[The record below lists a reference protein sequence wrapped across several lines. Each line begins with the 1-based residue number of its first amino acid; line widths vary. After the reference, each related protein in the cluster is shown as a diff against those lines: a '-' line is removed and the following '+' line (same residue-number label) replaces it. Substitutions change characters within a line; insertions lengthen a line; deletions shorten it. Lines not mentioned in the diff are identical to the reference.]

1 MRSTPSVE
9 ALRSRT
15 DRRGDRESDVSGADL
30 FERAG
35 NRAARY
41 LRGICARRVFPTADA
56 IAALDQLD
64 GPVPEHGMDAAD
76 VILLLDEVASPATVA
91 TTAGRYFGF
100 VIGGAVPA
108 AAAAGVLGTAWD
120 QNTVMR
126 VTSPAGVRLEEI
138 SLAWARDLLG
148 LPSEV
153 QGTLVTCTTV
163 ANATGLAAARH
174 ALLARKGWD
183 VDSRG
188 LFGAPEIP
196 VIVGEE
202 VHVSVLKALS
212 VIGFGRDRVITV
224 PADEQGRMRAD
235 AFPHLTEPA
244 IVCIQA
250 GNVNTGS
257 FDPAEA
263 VCDLVH
269 KAGGWV
275 HVDGAFGLWA
285 ASSPQRAHLTRGFAL
300 ADSWATDGHKWL
312 NVPYD
317 CGFVYV
323 REPDALFRAMR
334 MQADYL
340 QLGREWEPLHWTPDS
355 SRRARG
361 LEVWAAL
368 KSLGRDG
375 VTDLIER
382 TCRYASRFAERF
394 RDAGFE
400 ILNDVVI
407 NQVLVSFGSDER
419 TRRVIEAVQR
429 DGTCWCGGTLWH
441 GRHAMRISVSSW
453 ATTADDVEISADAII
468 RLASSAEE
476 TAAMGETQS

>member
-1 MRSTPSVE
+1 MKTGMDEVKRAEASVAGGTLSDGA
-9 ALRSRT
+9 ALL
-15 DRRGDRESDVSGADL
+15 EVA
-30 FERAG
+30 AQ
-35 NRAARY
+35 RAAGY
-41 LRGICARRVFPTADA
+41 LRGIGVRRVFPAPDA
-56 IAALDQLD
+56 VAALDRLD
-64 GPVPEHGMDAAD
+64 GPLAREGVDAHE
-76 VILLLDEVASPATVA
+76 VLRLLDEVASPATVA

-108 AAAAGVLGTAWD
+108 AAAAGVLGAAWD
-120 QNTVMR
+120 QNAVMR
-126 VTSPAGVRLEEI
+126 ATSPAAVRLEEI
-138 SLAWARDLLG
+138 ALAWARDLLG
-148 LPSEV
+148 LPEEAR
-153 QGTLVTCTTV
+153 GALVTCTTV

-174 ALLARKGWD
+174 ALLARQGWD

-212 VIGFGRDRVITV
+212 VIGFGRERVITV
-224 PADEQGRMRAD
+224 PTDSQGRMRAD
-235 AFPHLTEPA
+235 AFPRLTAPA
-244 IVCIQA
+244 IACIQA

-263 VCDLVH
+263 VCELVH
-269 KAGGWV
+269 EAGGWV

-285 ASSPQRAHLTRGFAL
+285 ASAPQRAHLTRGMAL

-323 REPDALFRAMR
+323 RQPEPLFRAMR

-361 LEVWAAL
+361 VEVWAAL
-368 KSLGRDG
+368 KALGRDG
-375 VTDLIER
+375 VADLVER
-382 TCRYASRFAERF
+382 TCRYAARFAERL

-419 TRRVIEAVQR
+419 TREVIDAVQR

-441 GRHAMRISVSSW
+441 GRQAMRISVSSW

-468 RLASSAEE
+468 RLANSGKAQAPAFKSS
-476 TAAMGETQS
+476 

>member
-1 MRSTPSVE
+1 MKTERNE
-9 ALRSRT
+9 L
-15 DRRGDRESDVSGADL
+15 ESA
-30 FERAG
+30 RAG
-35 NRAARY
+35 VAIGTLADGAELLEDAGQRAACY
-41 LRGICARRVFPTADA
+41 LRGIGERRVFPTPDA
-56 IAALDQLD
+56 IAALAQLE
-64 GPVPEHGMDAAD
+64 GPMPEHGIDAKE
-76 VILLLDEVASPATVA
+76 VVRLLDEVASPATVA

-108 AAAAGVLGTAWD
+108 AAAAGVLGVAWD
-120 QNTVMR
+120 QNAVMR
-126 VTSPAGVRLEEI
+126 ATSPAAVRLEEI
-138 SLAWARDLLG
+138 ALEWARDLLG
-148 LPSEV
+148 LPSEAR
-153 QGTLVTCTTV
+153 GALVTCTTV
-163 ANATGLAAARH
+163 AHATGLAARQ
-174 ALLARKGWD
+174 ALLGRKGWD

-202 VHVSVLKALS
+202 VHVSVLKALA
-212 VIGFGRDRVITV
+212 VIGLGRDRVITV
-224 PADEQGRMRAD
+224 PTDDQGRMRAD

-244 IVCIQA
+244 IACIQA

-257 FDPAEA
+257 FDPADA
-263 VCDLVH
+263 VCDAVH

-285 ASSPQRAHLTRGFAL
+285 ASSPQRAHLTRGMAL

-323 REPDALFRAMR
+323 REPEALFRSMR

-340 QLGREWEPLHWTPDS
+340 ELGSGWEPLHWTPDS

-361 LEVWAAL
+361 VEVWAAL

-375 VTDLIER
+375 VADLIER
-382 TCRYASRFAERF
+382 TCRHATRFAERL

-419 TRRVIEAVQR
+419 TRAVIEAVQR

-441 GRHAMRISVSSW
+441 GRQAMRISVSSW
-453 ATTADDVEISADAII
+453 ATTGNDVEGCADAITRI
-468 RLASSAEE
+468 AMNTATQPGASAP
-476 TAAMGETQS
+476 